1 MFNDQQKQYL
11 LRIQRAAKIGQS
23 KTGIP
28 AELIA
33 AWWTWETAYGTNKTH
48 LVENHAGIKSTSTGK
63 DFVSGQ
69 YAGYRSIDNFANDW
83 ARIISLNRFGYPA
96 IIAAARAKKS
106 YAEITAAH
114 NASEWSE
121 DPYTISTIVKRA
133 ENIRILY
140 GSNLARTA
148 PASPSVTNTDNLSQ
162 EDLKKYAAIGLAVLA
177 AIALVKN

>member
-48 LVENHAGIKSTSTGK
+48 LVENHAGIKSNSSGK

-69 YAGYRSIDNFANDW
+69 YAGYKSIDNFANDW
-83 ARIISLNRFGYPA
+83 ARIINLNMAGYPA
-96 IIAAARAKKS
+96 IIQAARAKKS
-106 YAEITAAH
+106 YAEITDVH
-114 NASEWSE
+114 NKSGWSE
-121 DPYTISTIVKRA
+121 ADYNINTIAKRA
-133 ENIRILY
+133 ENIRVLY
-140 GSNLARTA
+140 GSNLA
-148 PASPSVTNTDNLSQ
+148 PSSPPSPTNTDNLSQ
-162 EDLKKYAAIGLAVLA
+162 DDLKKYAAIGLAVLA